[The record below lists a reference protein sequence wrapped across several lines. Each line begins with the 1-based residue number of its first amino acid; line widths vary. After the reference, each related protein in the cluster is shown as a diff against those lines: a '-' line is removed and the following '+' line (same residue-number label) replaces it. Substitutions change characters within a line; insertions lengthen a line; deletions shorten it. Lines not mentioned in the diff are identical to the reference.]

1 MQTALWGVLVILKIS
16 GIVLLGIL
24 ALLLILLLLV
34 LLVPLRY
41 RIQGS
46 YNKEP
51 EGQAV
56 VSWLC
61 HLLSVKAVYK
71 KKLTVAARVFGIRV
85 FRMEKA
91 LGKAKEEAESRG
103 QEEAKQSGGDPG
115 RSEEPATDL
124 RGPGTLEEQRADLE
138 SSEISEKQRADLE
151 SSGISEEQGTDFG
164 GPATDTKTEETRPDQ
179 AREKRKRR
187 PGRGKARKE
196 KNKEKQGFS
205 FTRLY
210 DKLKKKLR
218 EIVEKLESSVK
229 KLREGLSELFKKKEE
244 LRALLRDEANR
255 RTWRLF
261 KRQARAICRHIL
273 PTKITGRVKFGFD
286 DPSTTGQVLTYISPF
301 YGLYARSFQVIPV
314 FEESVMEGQ
323 GMIKGRIRIGTLIVL
338 IVRMFFDKN
347 FRGWLRKLRK
357 S

>member
-1 MQTALWGVLVILKIS
+1 M
-16 GIVLLGIL
+16 
-24 ALLLILLLLV
+24 
-34 LLVPLRY
+34 
-41 RIQGS
+41 
-46 YNKEP
+46 
-51 EGQAV
+51 
-56 VSWLC
+56 
-61 HLLSVKAVYK
+61 
-71 KKLTVAARVFGIRV
+71 
-85 FRMEKA
+85 
-91 LGKAKEEAESRG
+91 
-103 QEEAKQSGGDPG
+103 
-115 RSEEPATDL
+115 
-124 RGPGTLEEQRADLE
+124 
-138 SSEISEKQRADLE
+138 
-151 SSGISEEQGTDFG
+151 
-164 GPATDTKTEETRPDQ
+164 
-179 AREKRKRR
+179 
-187 PGRGKARKE
+187 
-196 KNKEKQGFS
+196 
-205 FTRLY
+205 
-210 DKLKKKLR
+210 
-218 EIVEKLESSVK
+218 EKLESSVK